1 MDGWRGDN
9 ATHARVTTH
18 ANDVGG
24 NDAHATVRVRN
35 DARERRDARRGRS
48 RARATSKAR

>member
-1 MDGWRGDN
+1 MAGWRGDN

-35 DARERRDARRGRS
+35 DARARRDAGD
-48 RARATSKAR
+48 RARDATSKAR